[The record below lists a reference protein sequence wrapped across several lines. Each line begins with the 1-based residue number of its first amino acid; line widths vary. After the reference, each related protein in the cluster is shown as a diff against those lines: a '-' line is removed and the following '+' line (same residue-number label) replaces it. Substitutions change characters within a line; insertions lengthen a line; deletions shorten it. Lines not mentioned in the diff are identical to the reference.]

1 MLIYQIS
8 EKYNRDPYFKS
19 GDLIAIAD
27 DRVGR
32 ILSFKLYEENEI
44 VYADFKESSKTIHV
58 SSYDRYRKNVIA
70 SFEDFQYKWSNFYN
84 DLSY

>member
-44 VYADFKESSKTIHV
+44 VYADFKESYEIIHD
-58 SSYDRYRKNVIA
+58 SSPIRYRKNVIA
-70 SFEDFQYKWSNFYN
+70 SLEDFQYKWSKFYN